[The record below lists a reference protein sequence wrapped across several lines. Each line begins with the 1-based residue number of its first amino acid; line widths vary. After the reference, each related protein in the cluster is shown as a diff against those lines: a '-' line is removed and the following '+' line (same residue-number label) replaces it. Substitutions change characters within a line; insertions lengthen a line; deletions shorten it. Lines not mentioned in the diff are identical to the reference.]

1 MRTTGRYTISRH
13 DAPDGT
19 HWDLFLE
26 EGETLRTWR
35 LSAPPESG
43 EVTVVALGDHRLVY
57 LDYEGEISGGRGTVA
72 RHASGRYVL
81 DGSLLRLEGGA
92 SDGLYRW
99 EDAQTRLRP
108 AVCQGAR

>member
-1 MRTTGRYTISRH
+1 MEGRYTVARH
-13 DAPDGT
+13 DAPGGT

-26 EGETLRTWR
+26 AGTVLKSWR
-35 LSAPPESG
+35 LAAPPERG
-43 EVTVVALGDHRLVY
+43 EVASEPMADHRLLY
-57 LDYEGEISGGRGTVA
+57 LDYEGEVSGGRGTVV

-99 EDAQTRLRP
+99 EDARTRLRP